1 MRNPTRFRRT
11 IAAMSLMAT
20 AVLSV
25 VSVALSPEFVSGGRE
40 QLDAIDD
47 AGVTATISLFAFV
60 LAQLPFLGAVL
71 GVAHLL
77 RERAPVLSSLGAA
90 LGVVGAF
97 GHAVYGG
104 AQLVSVTM
112 VAEGG
117 DREAYGAVLDKFQS
131 SPAMAFAAMGLL
143 GTVLGLLLL
152 AIGLWRARVGARW
165 VPAALGAFLVVE
177 FVGANITEWASVLG
191 GAIYLTAFTALA
203 VTVWTLGDRE
213 WDAVAVPEPLRE
225 PLPAGV

>member
-1 MRNPTRFRRT
+1 MKNPTSFRRT
-11 IAAMSLMAT
+11 IAAMCLLAT
-20 AVLSV
+20 ALLSVLSV
-25 VSVALSPEFVSGGRE
+25 VLAPEFVSGGRE

-47 AGVTATISLFAFV
+47 AGATATISLFAFV

-90 LGVVGAF
+90 LGVVGGF

-117 DREAYGAVLDKFQS
+117 NREPYGAVLDEFQS

-143 GTVLGLLLL
+143 GTVLGVLLL
-152 AIGLWRARVGARW
+152 AIGLWRSRVGPRW

-177 FVGANITEWASVLG
+177 FVGASITEWASVLA
-191 GAIYLTAFTALA
+191 GAMYLAAFTALA
-203 VTVWTLGDRE
+203 LTIWTLGDRE
-213 WDAVAVPEPLRE
+213 WDAVALPEPRGE
-225 PLPAGV
+225 ALPAGV